1 MLVLENTGSGAYATL
16 CGQNQRHADEDDD
29 DDDDGD
35 DVMEQELYSSE
46 LRTLVAI
53 SSLTRVQ

>member
-1 MLVLENTGSGAYATL
+1 MVVLENTGSGAYPVL
-16 CGQNQRHADEDDD
+16 CAQNQRRADEDDD
-29 DDDDGD
+29 D

-46 LRTLVAI
+46 LHTVVAI